1 MRAVGAGWHQ
11 VAFRRDVD
19 APLTPVDI
27 GPYRLMLVDDGQAI
41 RAFDATCPHRGAHL
55 AYGGLL
61 EDDVVVCPFHGR
73 RIGLGDTGAAP
84 LQVAEH
90 PVLDY
95 GGSVFVLP
103 FGENDTGLAEFLAGL
118 VHTHCFVPAFS
129 LDTPVPPELVIEN
142 AFDTDHFTAVH
153 GISNRPHME
162 VREGSDGELEVRAE
176 FEILA
181 ARPWGGQND
190 GGTTAVRTSFVAR
203 AFSPGLVATEVGDP
217 DRPHVVITGAV
228 ARPEG
233 GSTVRLTLAV
243 WDDGEPGGP
252 DHATTMAL
260 ARDSRLAFEQD
271 LEIWEHLDVE
281 ATNHLDE
288 IDEPVRRFRDF
299 CSAFAA

>member
-1 MRAVGAGWHQ
+1 VVGGWHK
-11 VAFRRDVD
+11 VGFSRDFE

-27 GPYRLMLVDDGQAI
+27 GRKRLMLVDDGESI

-55 AYGGLL
+55 AYGGTLD
-61 EDDVVVCPFHGR
+61 EDVVVCPFHGR
-73 RIGLGDTGAAP
+73 RIGLGEAGAAP
-84 LQVAEH
+84 LGVAEH

-95 GGSVFVLP
+95 GGSVYVLP
-103 FGENDTGLAEFLAGL
+103 DGENDTGLPEYLAGL
-118 VHTHCFVPAFS
+118 AETHCFVPAFT
-129 LDTPVPPELVIEN
+129 LDAPVPPELVIEN

-162 VREGSDGELEVRAE
+162 VSEGPDSRLEVRAE
-176 FEILA
+176 FEMLA
-181 ARPWGGQND
+181 ARPWGGQSD
-190 GGTTAVRTSFVAR
+190 GATTAVRTSFLAR
-203 AFSPGLVATEVGDP
+203 AFSPGLVATDVGDP

-228 ARPEG
+228 ARADG
-233 GSTVRLTLAV
+233 GSTVRVTLAV

-271 LEIWEHLDVE
+271 LEIWEHLDVA

-288 IDEPVRRFRDF
+288 IDEPVRRFREF
-299 CSAFAA
+299 CSAFSG